1 MSRGKTF
8 QLLDGLATWRTHLNP
23 TSTNPRRGRGQKTHL
38 YRATRTPPG
47 WNDLHSPKRIS
58 DVTSCVCVCECVC
71 VCTNT
76 HVFWEIQ
83 NTNGSLHATQKKNS
97 RPRGRNCIRKLLFGC
112 MLLFLS
118 FAFPSFCFWV
128 QTAGRHDITK
138 GVEEKTRKIVT
149 VVCLTVDKRQGTFR
163 FTQGHTLSEATG
175 AHTVRLQPKPHTK
188 QRQEGQQL

>member
-71 VCTNT
+71 AQIHTSFGKYT
-76 HVFWEIQ
+76 
-83 NTNGSLHATQKKNS
+83 TQ
-97 RPRGRNCIRKLLFGC
+97 
-112 MLLFLS
+112 M
-118 FAFPSFCFWV
+118 V
-128 QTAGRHDITK
+128 
-138 GVEEKTRKIVT
+138 
-149 VVCLTVDKRQGTFR
+149 R
-163 FTQGHTLSEATG
+163 FTQHRRKTAGQEDGTVSGNFFLDVCCFSFPLLFPPFVFEFKPQVVTTSPRGWRKKHERLSLSF
-175 AHTVRLQPKPHTK
+175 V
-188 QRQEGQQL
+188 